1 MNGRPPKAPAEE
13 PVVGSIVKTI
23 AILRHLAD
31 EPDRRGVN
39 AIARAVSLSPSS
51 CFNILKTLAREGF
64 VEFDQ
69 QTKKYSIGPGLVLLA
84 QRALGPEN
92 VYPVCAPILEDVA
105 RRFQATVGLLR
116 LTSTHRLVL
125 LGFAESLSAIRIQ
138 MTVGQRLP
146 YLLGADG
153 RCVAAALDLPLE
165 VLAAEFKRLRWES
178 PPSFEAYV
186 DDIERAKASG
196 WAIDDGNVMPA
207 ITTVA
212 APVVGKDKRL
222 RYTID
227 ATVFRSQ
234 HTDTTLNQ
242 IAKALKASALEI
254 SKLLKM

>member
-1 MNGRPPKAPAEE
+1 MNGRPPKATTEE

-39 AIARAVSLSPSS
+39 AIARAMSLSPSS
-51 CFNILKTLAREGF
+51 CFNILKTLVRENF
-64 VEFDQ
+64 VDFDP
-69 QTKKYSIGPGLVLLA
+69 QTKNYSIGLGIGLLA
-84 QRALGPEN
+84 RRALGPEN
-92 VYPVCAPILEDVA
+92 VYPTCAPMLEDLA

-116 LTSTHRLVL
+116 MTSTQRLVL
-125 LGFAESLSAIRIQ
+125 LGFAESVSAIRIQ

-153 RCVAAALDLPLE
+153 RCVAASLALPDD
-165 VLAAEFKRLRWES
+165 VLSAEFKRLRWQN
-178 PPSFEAYV
+178 PPTFDAYLDEV
-186 DDIERAKASG
+186 KKAKVQG

-212 APVVGKDKRL
+212 APVVSKDKRL
-222 RYTID
+222 LYTVN

-234 HTDTTLNQ
+234 HTDATLNQ
-242 IAKALKASALEI
+242 IAKVLKTSAREI
-254 SKLLKM
+254 SKLLKI